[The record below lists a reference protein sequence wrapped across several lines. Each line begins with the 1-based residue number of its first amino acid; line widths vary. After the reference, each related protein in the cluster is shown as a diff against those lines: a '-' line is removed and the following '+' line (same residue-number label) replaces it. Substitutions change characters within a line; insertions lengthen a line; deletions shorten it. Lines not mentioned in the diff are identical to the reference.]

1 MTPPIPPAILVTGAT
16 GFTGRFVCQE
26 LRRRQWPFTCL
37 VRPSSDTTW
46 LAQHSI
52 PWVTADLTDGLAL
65 KQAFAGFQTLI
76 NVASLGFGWA
86 PGVIAACQAQHL
98 QRAVFVSTTAL
109 FTKLNARSK
118 AMRQAA
124 ESAIQTS
131 GLNYTILRPTMI
143 YGTPGDRNMVRLL
156 RLIQRSPIIPVFG
169 DGQSYQQ
176 PVYVADLAWA
186 ICEVINHPHTI
197 GRDYN
202 LSGGQVLTYNQVIE
216 TAARAL
222 GRSLLILHLPAQPII
237 YLLETLERFHLPLP
251 LKGEQIRRLNEDKT
265 FSHSL
270 AQQDFGYHPRSFA
283 TGIAMEVELLKEGR
297 RATGAGRKGE

>member
-1 MTPPIPPAILVTGAT
+1 MTLSTPPAILVTGAT

-46 LAQHSI
+46 LAQQSI
-52 PWVTADLTDGLAL
+52 PWVTADLADSPAL

-86 PGVIAACQAQHL
+86 PGVVAACQAQQL

-118 AMRQAA
+118 AKRQAA
-124 ESAIQTS
+124 EATIQTS
-131 GLNYTILRPTMI
+131 GLDYTILRPTMI

-186 ICEVINHPHTI
+186 ICEVLNHPHTI

-216 TAARAL
+216 IAAQAL
-222 GRSLLILHLPAQPII
+222 GRSPLILHLPAQPII
-237 YLLETLERFHLPLP
+237 ALLETLERLHLTLP
-251 LKGEQIRRLNEDKT
+251 LKGEQIRRLNEDRT

-270 AQQDFGYHPRSFA
+270 AQHDFGYRPRSFA
-283 TGIAMEVELLKEGR
+283 SGIAKEVELLQ
-297 RATGAGRKGE
+297 TGGKGKGIGNRE